1 VQVRVFMGVGA
12 WLVGVGAATAGSLV
26 AVSLLGQGIAPS
38 TSQQLSSV
46 AVNQALAVEAT
57 ESTGPPLSS
66 PSPALSREHP
76 RKTPTPSAPPSQTQP
91 SPQVR
96 PAATRPSPT
105 HSTQPTSNTS
115 SAPATTVLSSQGG
128 TVVAKCPS
136 GEAYLVSWSPTQ
148 GYEVGAVTRGPAV
161 TAQVTFE
168 SYANTVT
175 MVVSCTAGAP
185 TAATTV
191 SPVAGGTHTDE

>member
-38 TSQQLSSV
+38 TSQQLSSG

-57 ESTGPPLSS
+57 ETSGPPLGS
-66 PSPALSREHP
+66 PSPAPSRERP
-76 RKTPTPSAPPSQTQP
+76 RKTPTPSVPPSQTQP

-105 HSTQPTSNTS
+105 HSTQPTSNAS
-115 SAPATTVLSSQGG
+115 SALPTTVLTSQGG
-128 TVVAKCPS
+128 TVVAECPS
-136 GEAYLVSWSPTQ
+136 GKAYLVSWSPTQ
-148 GYEVGAVTRGPAV
+148 GYEVEAVTRGPAAA
-161 TAQVTFE
+161 AQVTFN
-168 SYANTVT
+168 SDANIVT
-175 MVVSCTAGAP
+175 MVVSCPAGTP

-191 SPVAGGTHTDE
+191 SPVVSGTHADE